1 MALIVQKYGGTSVGT
16 IERIKNVANRVIR
29 AKNEGHDVVVVLSA
43 MAGET
48 DRLIRLA
55 HEVAGEPDAR
65 ELDVLLATGEQV
77 SIALFCIAVKD
88 MGYKARS
95 LVSYQARIFTD
106 QAYGRAR
113 ISEIRTEPIWHSLY
127 KGAVPVIAG
136 FQGLDARGNI
146 TTLGRGGSDTTAVAV
161 AAALAADVCEIYTDV
176 AGVYTTDPNIYKKA
190 RKLQRISYD
199 EMLEMASLG
208 AKVLHIRSVE
218 FAKKYD
224 VPVHVRSSF
233 VDEPGTMV
241 VKEDK
246 AMEEVLV
253 SGVAYSK
260 SDARITLA
268 GVPDVPGV
276 AARIFTTIAEAGIVV
291 DMIIQGSGYT
301 TGKANLSFTVPRPD
315 RQAAIR
321 ILEALKKEL
330 PAMEISSDD
339 NIAKVSI
346 IGVGMRH
353 HAGVAA
359 TMFQSLAKAGINIQM
374 ISTSEIKVSCVI
386 EDRCTAKAVQVLH
399 DAFKLEEPL
408 VHEIAGRD

>member
-1 MALIVQKYGGTSVGT
+1 MAIIVQKYGGTSVGT
-16 IERIKNVANRVIR
+16 IERIKAVANRVIR

-48 DRLIRLA
+48 DKLIRLA
-55 HEVAGEPDAR
+55 HEVADEPDAR

-88 MGYKARS
+88 MGYEARS
-95 LVSYQARIFTD
+95 LLASQARIFTD
-106 QAYGRAR
+106 HAYGRAR

-127 KGAVPVIAG
+127 KGMVPVIAG

-161 AAALAADVCEIYTDV
+161 AAALDADVCEIYTDV
-176 AGVYTTDPNIYKKA
+176 AGVYTTDPNICPKA

-246 AMEEVLV
+246 SMEEVLV

-260 SDARITLA
+260 GDARITLA
-268 GVPDVPGV
+268 GLPDVPGV
-276 AARIFTTIAEAGIVV
+276 AARIFTAISEAGIVV
-291 DMIIQGSGYT
+291 DMIIQGSGDT
-301 TGKANLSFTVPRPD
+301 SGRANVSFTVPRPD

-321 ILEALKKEL
+321 ILEALKDEIGG
-330 PAMEISSDD
+330 MEISSDE

-374 ISTSEIKVSCVI
+374 ISTSEIKISCVL
-386 EDRCTAKAVQVLH
+386 EDRYTAQAVQVLH

-408 VHEIAGRD
+408 HHEIPGRE

>member
-1 MALIVQKYGGTSVGT
+1 MALIVQKYGGTSVADP
-16 IERIKNVANRVIR
+16 ERIKAVAKRVIQTR
-29 AKNEGHDVVVVLSA
+29 EAGDDVVVVLSA

-48 DRLIRLA
+48 DRLVGLA
-55 HEVAGEPDAR
+55 HKMAEDPDPR
-65 ELDVLLATGEQV
+65 EQDVLLATGEQV
-77 SIALFCIAVKD
+77 TISLFSIAIKH
-88 MGYKARS
+88 MGYEAQS
-95 LVSYQARIFTD
+95 LLGHQARIYTD
-106 QAYGRAR
+106 RAYGRAR
-113 ISEIRTEPIWHSLY
+113 ISEIRTEPIWHNIY
-127 KGAVPVIAG
+127 KGCIPVIAG
-136 FQGLDARGNI
+136 FQGLDERGNI

-176 AGVYTTDPNIYKKA
+176 AGVYTTDPNIYHKA

-199 EMLEMASLG
+199 EMLEMASMG

-218 FAKKYD
+218 FAKKYN

-246 AMEEVLV
+246 SMEQVLV

-260 SDARITLA
+260 GDARITLA
-268 GVPDVPGV
+268 GLPDVPGV
-276 AARIFTTIAEAGIVV
+276 AARIFTEIASEGIVV
-291 DMIIQGSGYT
+291 DMIIQGS
-301 TGKANLSFTVPRPD
+301 TGDAKLANLSFTVPRLD

-321 ILEALKKEL
+321 VLEGMKKEWKDL
-330 PAMEISSDD
+330 QISSDE
-339 NIAKVSI
+339 NIAKISV

-359 TMFQSLAKAGINIQM
+359 KMFQVLGNENINIHM

-386 EDRCTAKAVQVLH
+386 EDRQTAKAVQVLH
-399 DAFKLEEPL
+399 DAFELDKPL
-408 VHEIAGRD
+408 QHEVPE

>member
-1 MALIVQKYGGTSVGT
+1 MDLALIVQKYGGTSVANS
-16 IERIKNVANRVIR
+16 ERIKAVAERVIETR
-29 AKNEGHDVVVVLSA
+29 NEGHDVVVVLSA

-48 DRLIRLA
+48 DRLMQLA
-55 HEVAGEPDAR
+55 FEVAEEPDPR
-65 ELDVLLATGEQV
+65 EQDVLLATGEQV
-77 SIALFCIAVKD
+77 TISLFSIAVKH
-88 MGYKARS
+88 MGHEAQS
-95 LVSYQARIFTD
+95 LLGHQARIYTD
-106 QAYGRAR
+106 RSYGRAR
-113 ISEIRTEPIWHSLY
+113 ISEIRTEPIWHNLY
-127 KGAVPVIAG
+127 RGCIPVIAG
-136 FQGLDARGNI
+136 FQGLDERGNI

-176 AGVYTTDPNIYKKA
+176 AGVYTTDPNIYQKA

-199 EMLEMASLG
+199 EMLEMASMG

-218 FAKKYD
+218 FAKKYN

-233 VDEPGTMV
+233 VKEPGTMV
-241 VKEDK
+241 VREEKY
-246 AMEEVLV
+246 MEEVLV

-268 GVPDVPGV
+268 GLPDVPGV
-276 AARIFTTIAEAGIVV
+276 AARIFTEIAKEDVVV
-291 DMIIQGSGYT
+291 DMIIQGSSDDT
-301 TGKANLSFTVPRPD
+301 ELANLSFTVPRPD

-321 ILEALKKEL
+321 VLEGMKAEWKDL
-330 PAMEISSDD
+330 EISSDE

-359 TMFQSLAKAGINIQM
+359 RMFQALGNADINIHM

-386 EDRCTAKAVQVLH
+386 DDRHTAKAVQVLH
-399 DAFKLEEPL
+399 DAFELDEPL
-408 VHEIAGRD
+408 QHEIPE

>member
-48 DRLIRLA
+48 DRLIGLA
-55 HEVAGEPDAR
+55 REAAEEPDAR

-77 SIALFCIAVKD
+77 SIALFCIVVKD
-88 MGYKARS
+88 MGYRARS
-95 LVSYQARIFTD
+95 LLSYQARIFTD

-127 KGAVPVIAG
+127 KGVVPVIAG

-190 RKLQRISYD
+190 RKLKRISYD

-268 GVPDVPGV
+268 GLPDVPGV

-321 ILEALKKEL
+321 ILEGLQQEL
-330 PAMEISSDD
+330 PGMEISSDD
-339 NIAKVSI
+339 NIAKLSI

-374 ISTSEIKVSCVI
+374 ISTSEIKISCVI
-386 EDRCTAKAVQVLH
+386 EDRSTAKAVQVLH
-399 DAFKLEEPL
+399 DAFKLEEPF
-408 VHEIAGRD
+408 VHEIGGRD

>member
-1 MALIVQKYGGTSVGT
+1 MALIVQKYGGTSVADP
-16 IERIKNVANRVIR
+16 ERIKAVAKRVIDTR
-29 AKNEGHDVVVVLSA
+29 EAGHDVVAVLSA

-48 DRLIRLA
+48 DRLIKLA
-55 HEVAGEPDAR
+55 YEMAEEPDPR
-65 ELDVLLATGEQV
+65 EQDVLLATGEQV
-77 SIALFCIAVKD
+77 TISLFSIAVNS
-88 MGYKARS
+88 MGYQSQS
-95 LVSYQARIFTD
+95 LLGHQARIYTD
-106 QAYGRAR
+106 RAYGRAR
-113 ISEIRTEPIWHSLY
+113 ISEIRTEPIWHNIY
-127 KGAVPVIAG
+127 KGCIPVIAG
-136 FQGLDARGNI
+136 FQGLDERGNI

-176 AGVYTTDPNIYKKA
+176 AGVYTTDPNIYHKA

-199 EMLEMASLG
+199 EMLEMASMG

-218 FAKKYD
+218 FAKKYN

-246 AMEEVLV
+246 SMEKVVV

-268 GVPDVPGV
+268 GLPDIPGV
-276 AARIFTTIAEAGIVV
+276 AARIFTEISNRGVVV
-291 DMIIQGSGYT
+291 DMIIQGSSGDT
-301 TGKANLSFTVPRPD
+301 DLANLSFTVPRPD
-315 RQAAIR
+315 AR
-321 ILEALKKEL
+321 EALSVLESMKKDWKDL
-330 PAMEISSDD
+330 QISSDE
-339 NIAKVSI
+339 NIAKISI

-359 TMFQSLAKAGINIQM
+359 KMFQALANEHINIHM

-386 EDRCTAKAVQVLH
+386 EDRHTAKAVQILH
-399 DAFKLEEPL
+399 DAFELDQPL
-408 VHEIAGRD
+408 QHEIPE